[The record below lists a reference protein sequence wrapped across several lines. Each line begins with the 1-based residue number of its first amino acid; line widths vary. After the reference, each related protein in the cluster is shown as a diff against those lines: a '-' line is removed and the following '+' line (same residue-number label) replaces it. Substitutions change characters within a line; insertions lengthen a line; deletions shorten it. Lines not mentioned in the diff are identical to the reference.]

1 MIGGDDLVL
10 EGTPRGS
17 ELDFAVR
24 WLRREWRQAVVD
36 VPGRGVLPISSERLF
51 PLTDAAEAFIYRD
64 RNSFESWRETGL
76 TEQNSDALIWIAVND
91 DCLVFVIDDR
101 SSPLG
106 RLVCELIESLEQ
118 NRWQIREAAA

>member
-10 EGTPRGS
+10 EGSPRGS

-36 VPGRGVLPISSERLF
+36 VPGRGVFPISSEALY
-51 PLTDAAEAFIYRD
+51 PLTDAPEAFIYRD
-64 RNSFESWRETGL
+64 CSSFESWRRDGL
-76 TEQNSDALIWIAVND
+76 TEQNSDALLWIAVNE

-101 SSPLG
+101 DSPLG
-106 RLVCELIESLEQ
+106 RMVRELIEGLEQ

>member
-10 EGTPRGS
+10 EGIPRGS

-36 VPGRGVLPISSERLF
+36 VPGRGALPISSEALF
-51 PLTDAAEAFIYRD
+51 PLTHAAEAFIYRD
-64 RNSFESWRETGL
+64 RGSFESWRQEGL

-101 SSPLG
+101 DSPLG
-106 RLVCELIESLEQ
+106 RMVRELIESLEQ